1 MLGSHVLSR
10 PDFWMVWR
18 CHGILCVSF
27 ILFFCCCSEATL
39 ESYFIRALLDISL
52 VIIHFFSHT
61 NQIFKSNSEFTDIL
75 DRFCHSL
82 FTFLSFDLYLHL
94 TNFKVI
100 QCPYAFLMKSSKV
113 LMRSNVPFSRFS
125 SAKCNFLFS
134 MKNSYLL
141 KWNCC

>member
-1 MLGSHVLSR
+1 
-10 PDFWMVWR
+10 MVWR

-52 VIIHFFSHT
+52 IIRFFSHT

-113 LMRSNVPFSRFS
+113 LMRSNVPFLRFS